1 MKKKYIDYAGLKRV
15 LKHLLPP
22 IDAKPTCHDT
32 DGNLVKNQK
41 IVELTKEQYDAL
53 AVKDPDTYYMIA
65 DDTIVK
71 TWHPRPDWANA
82 VATGLSG
89 SLRTYTAPSDG
100 MIVGTLFT
108 NGNTSTGTSVIVNG
122 VELARNK
129 AKDSDRILNVQCT
142 VNKDDVITITS
153 DTSSTDSIT
162 STIRFVPYKA

>member
-15 LKHLLPP
+15 LKHLLPGARKIWHGTLTEWEALSETERDEYDQAEI
-22 IDAKPTCHDT
+22 IDGSGYEA
-32 DGNLVKNQK
+32 
-41 IVELTKEQYDAL
+41 
-53 AVKDPDTYYMIA
+53 
-65 DDTIVK
+65 K
-71 TWHPRPDWANA
+71 TWYPHPDWANA

-142 VNKDDVITITS
+142 VNKDDVITIAS